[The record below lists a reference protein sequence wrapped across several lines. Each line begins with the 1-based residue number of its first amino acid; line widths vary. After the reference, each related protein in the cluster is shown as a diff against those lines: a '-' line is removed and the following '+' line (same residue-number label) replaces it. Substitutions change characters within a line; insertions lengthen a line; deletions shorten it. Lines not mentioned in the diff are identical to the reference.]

1 MKICMPIEAENGLDS
16 IVFGHFGSAPGFI
29 MFDAETEETQVIDNN
44 DKVHEHGACNP
55 LSSFEQMTPD
65 IVVVGGIGAG
75 ALVKLNQAG
84 IKVFQASGETVRQN
98 INELKTKGLPE
109 FTLQSTCQGHSHGE
123 GCAH

>member
-16 IVFGHFGSAPGFI
+16 VVYGHFGSAPGFL
-29 MFDAETEETQVIDNN
+29 MVDAETEQTQLIDNG

-55 LSSFEQMTPD
+55 LSSFEQDTPD

-75 ALVKLNQAG
+75 ALVKLNEAG
-84 IKVFQASGETVRQN
+84 IRVFQAAGDTVRQN
-98 INELKTKGLPE
+98 IDELKTKGLPE
-109 FTLQSTCQGHSHGE
+109 FTLQSTCKGHGHGG